1 VLVSGVPGLGQL
13 VPVLDLAGALQ
24 RAGHEVR
31 VATNK
36 EFHAVIAGAG
46 LRPVSAGMSNV
57 EMREQ
62 RSRRWP
68 ETDAQP
74 VRVWATRM
82 WAQVMAPSTL
92 EDLLVC
98 MEGWPPDV
106 VLHEEGE
113 YAAPVA
119 AAKAGIPWVTHG
131 WGSPLRSA
139 SELAEMGDL
148 AQSDSRSCQIGWAR
162 VGLRND

>member
-1 VLVSGVPGLGQL
+1 M
-13 VPVLDLAGALQ
+13 
-24 RAGHEVR
+24 
-31 VATNK
+31 
-36 EFHAVIAGAG
+36 IAGAG

-74 VRVWATRM
+74 VSVWATRM
-82 WAQVMAPSTL
+82 WAEVMAPSTL

-119 AAKAGIPWVTHG
+119 AAKADPVGHARLGKPAAI
-131 WGSPLRSA
+131 
-139 SELAEMGDL
+139 SE
-148 AQSDSRSCQIGWAR
+148 RAR
-162 VGLRND
+162 RD